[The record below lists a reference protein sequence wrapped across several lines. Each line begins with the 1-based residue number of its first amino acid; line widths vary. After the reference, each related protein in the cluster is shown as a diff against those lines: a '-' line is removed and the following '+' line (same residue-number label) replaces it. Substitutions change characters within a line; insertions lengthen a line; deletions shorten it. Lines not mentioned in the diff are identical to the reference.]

1 MSNQVDFNALS
12 TAEVVDA
19 AAYLKAQI
27 KELQTQFE
35 AAEEIIRK
43 KATEKELSGNMFK
56 AVFAEGAVRWSLD
69 TDAVKKE
76 MGEAWWLK
84 HCKVSTPKPSL
95 TFKINVQ

>member
-1 MSNQVDFNALS
+1 MSNAIDFNALS

-56 AVFAEGAVRWSLD
+56 AVFSEGSVRWNLD
-69 TDAVKKE
+69 TDKVKKE
-76 MGEAWWLK
+76 MGEQWWTAR
-84 HCKVSTPKPSL
+84 CKISTPKPSL
-95 TFKINVQ
+95 KFEIKAQ

>member
-1 MSNQVDFNALS
+1 MSNQVDF
-12 TAEVVDA
+12 TAMTTADVVDA
-19 AAYLKAQI
+19 AAYIKAQI
-27 KELQTQFE
+27 KELDAQFS
-35 AAEEIIRK
+35 AAEKIIRDR
-43 KATEKELSGNMFK
+43 ATAKELHGNIFK
-56 AVFAEGAVRWSLD
+56 AVFAEGAVRWSID